1 MSLRNLA
8 AALATTLI
16 LSACGAA
23 HQIESCEAADG
34 VTPVCGFES
43 PEDLVTLPGAAWLAV
58 SQMRR
63 GDAGGNVIAWRVS
76 DGEKT
81 DLWPGGA
88 LAPAAGWGDSYC
100 PGPPDEAGF
109 APHGIDVFTR
119 KTGGTG
125 LLVIN
130 HGREAVEFFE
140 LGVAGGRPTLWWRG
154 CVVVP
159 PDTWANDV
167 AALPDGH
174 GFVISNMAPHGFS
187 GGLKPGLTL
196 RILFR
201 RPTGFVY
208 EWTPAGAWR
217 EVPGTAGTLP
227 NGVAVSAD
235 GERVFVAMSTPRKIV
250 SVNRADGS
258 DPRSVD
264 VPMAPDN
271 FAWADDGRLIIAG
284 GAGNMTSALGCQK
297 ITAGA
302 CGVAYAVSAIDP
314 EEMTAETLLERDG
327 SSAFGMASVAVPV
340 DNELIIGSFIGDRI
354 ARTGFTP
361 RP

>member
-1 MSLRNLA
+1 MSLRGL
-8 AALATTLI
+8 ALALWATLM

-23 HQIESCEAADG
+23 PQIESCAAADG
-34 VTPVCGFES
+34 VAPVCGFVN

-63 GDAGGNVIAWRVS
+63 GDEAGSLIAWRIS
-76 DGEKT
+76 DGERVE
-81 DLWPGGA
+81 LWPGGA
-88 LAPAAGWGDSYC
+88 LAPAAGWGDAYC
-100 PGPPDEAGF
+100 PGPPDEASF

-130 HGREAVEFFE
+130 HGDREAIEFFE
-140 LGVAGGRPTLWWRG
+140 LGVAGGRPTIWWRG
-154 CVVVP
+154 CTVVP

-217 EVPGTAGTLP
+217 EVPGTEGTLP

-235 GERVFVAMSTPRKIV
+235 GSRVFAAMSIAHSV
-250 SVNRADGS
+250 LSVNRADGS
-258 DPRSVD
+258 NPRSVD
-264 VPMAPDN
+264 VPMSPDN
-271 FAWADDGRLIIAG
+271 FAWADDGRLVIAG

-314 EEMTAETLLERDG
+314 DAMTAETLLERDG
-327 SSAFGMASVAVPV
+327 SSAFGMASVAVPIG
-340 DNELIIGSFIGDRI
+340 NELFIGSFIGDRI
-354 ARTGFTP
+354 ARFSLP
-361 RP
+361 